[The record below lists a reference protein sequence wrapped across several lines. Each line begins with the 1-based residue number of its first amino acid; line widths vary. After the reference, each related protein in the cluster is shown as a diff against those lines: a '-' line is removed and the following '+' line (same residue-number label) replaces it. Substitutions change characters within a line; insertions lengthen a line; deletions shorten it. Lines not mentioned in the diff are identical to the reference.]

1 MKNSVIIYVLVFVLS
16 MSVYSKDTQIDIRIK
31 PIEFAELSGLQS
43 YAFGQHDGK
52 WLIVGGRLDGLH
64 RRQPFAAFNVAGN
77 NNQVIV
83 IDPVNKKKWT
93 RDLSALPTGIQEQ
106 LSSTN
111 MEFGQDGN
119 YLYCIGGYGY
129 SETIGDHTT
138 YSNLTAINVKETIEA
153 IINGENID
161 KYFRQIKDDK
171 FQVTGGHLSKID
183 DRYYLLGGQKFIGR
197 YNPMGPNNGPGFV
210 QEYTNSIHIFELYD
224 DGKNMDV
231 IHLKSYTDKDNLRR
245 RDYNAVEQIM
255 PNGKEGITMFSGVF
269 QEKANIP
276 FLNSVDVEADSYKV
290 NNEFKQYYN
299 HYHCPVIPLYSEK
312 EGKMHTI
319 FFGGIAQFYDN
330 NGTLVQDDNVPFVN
344 TIAKVTRDKD
354 GKMVE
359 YKMPAVMP
367 TLLGAGAEFIPT
379 ENLETYSNGVFKF
392 DKLSGKEQL
401 IGYIYGGIS
410 STAPNIFFTN
420 DGNQSTANDQ
430 IFEVYITTNSTT
442 SVDIENKSSL
452 SKLDLKIYP
461 NPTKKQINIE
471 YNLIKESDVK
481 LRITDV
487 EGKLIDE
494 VKFVNQKRGSQSYSK
509 IIESLVNGSVYFL
522 SIETSN
528 ETVTRK
534 LVIEK

>member
-1 MKNSVIIYVLVFVLS
+1 MKKSILIYVLVIILS
-16 MSVYSKDTQIDIRIK
+16 INVYSKDTNIDIRIK
-31 PIEFAELSGLQS
+31 PIEFSELSGLQS
-43 YAFGQHDGK
+43 YAFAQHDGK

-77 NNQVIV
+77 NNQIIV
-83 IDPVNKKKWT
+83 IDPVNKKRWV
-93 RDLSALPTGIQEQ
+93 RDLSELPASIREQ

-111 MEFGQDGN
+111 MEFRQDGN
-119 YLYCIGGYGY
+119 YLYCVGGYGY
-129 SETIGDHTT
+129 SATIGDHTT
-138 YSNLTAINVKETIEA
+138 YDNLTAINVKEAIEA
-153 IINGENID
+153 IINGGNID
-161 KYFRQIKDDK
+161 TYFRQIKDKK
-171 FQVTGGHLSKID
+171 FQVTGGHLSKIESK
-183 DRYYLLGGQKFIGR
+183 YYLLGGQKFIGR

-210 QEYTNSIHIFELYD
+210 QEYTNSIHIFELND
-224 DGKNMDV
+224 DGKNIEI
-231 IHLKSYTDKDNLRR
+231 IHLKTLTDKDNLRR

-269 QEKANIP
+269 QEQANLP
-276 FLNSVDVEADSYKV
+276 FLNSVDIEDNSYKV

-299 HYHCPVIPLYSEK
+299 HYHCAVIPLYSEK
-312 EGKMHTI
+312 DVKMHTI

-344 TIAKVTRDKD
+344 TIARVTRDKN

-359 YKMPAVMP
+359 YKMSEVMP
-367 TLLGAGAEFIPT
+367 TLLGAGAEFIPL
-379 ENLETYSNGVFKF
+379 ENLDTYSNGVYKL
-392 DKLSGKEQL
+392 DKLIGDNIL

-410 STAPNIFFTN
+410 SVAPNIFFTN
-420 DGNQSTANDQ
+420 NGNQSAANNQ
-430 IFEVYITTNSTT
+430 IFEVYISTNSTT
-442 SVDIENKSSL
+442 SVDVENKPSL
-452 SKLDLKIYP
+452 SNLDFKIYP
-461 NPTKKQINIE
+461 NPTKKQINVE

-494 VKFVNQKRGSQSYSK
+494 VKFVNQKKGKQTYSK
-509 IIESLVNGSVYFL
+509 IIECLVNGSVYFL

-528 ETVTRK
+528 ETETRK